1 MVREDAAAMLIAVC
15 PPDSKLP
22 RSLYESTNLD
32 TSALRA
38 IHTADRTVR
47 PSQASSGLQFGG
59 SSANVELVPPHV
71 LSAPLHP
78 PRASPARSLIAT
90 SPDRSNCLSKHR
102 AAGIVAGSAP
112 HGRSDRSRANRQ
124 NSPLIEAGRARC
136 ASSTRRRRQH
146 NAAACSTSPRI
157 LRVAT
162 PSASTAISAVTAAAA
177 AAAVI
182 ASGSAVA
189 FHYRGFALASPCGL
203 LAQRSRG
210 RHWNTCGRERP
221 RSDCLFDMS

>member
-1 MVREDAAAMLIAVC
+1 MLIAVC

-162 PSASTAISAVTAAAA
+162 PSASTAISTVTAAAT
-177 AAAVI
+177 AVI
-182 ASGSAVA
+182 ISDSAVA
-189 FHYRGFALASPCGL
+189 FHYRGFALAPPCGP

-210 RHWNTCGRERP
+210 RRRNTCGRERP
-221 RSDCLFDMS
+221 RSDCLFNVS